1 MKRIS
6 NEQELELKE
15 RDLQN
20 KKEAKQSIK
29 KAILFFGAFSLGW
42 PIFVMTIILFA
53 EFFTYNAFH
62 TTLAKIMSYMAVLYI
77 FSISA
82 GIIAV
87 LCITICFFILN
98 KIEVLQ
104 YKWRKGNENERKEM

>member
-1 MKRIS
+1 MKKIS

-15 RDLQN
+15 RELQN

-29 KAILFFGAFSLGW
+29 KAILFFGSFSLGW

-62 TTLAKIMSYMAVLYI
+62 ATLAKVMSYMAVLYI

-82 GIIAV
+82 GILAV
-87 LCITICFFILN
+87 LCVAVCFYVLN

-104 YKWRKGNENERKEM
+104 YKRRKEKENKGKEI